1 MFHEEST
8 VWQYAPRAQEFE
20 DFEAKHPA
28 TEGGGVPFEPCYEYR
43 FSSATRTIV
52 AANLPTALLVGASA
66 DGCAS
71 PTARLIPNRL
81 KYQLG
86 VKTWVIALETLI
98 VLGILVQWWL
108 VGGWLDQ
115 RFTQSKPTL
124 RWIAPIAVITVGAI
138 VMASTAFGQGEIVEL
153 VNYFAGMI
161 ALLAWIVLIVMFA
174 VAGTAWVVRRTRHC
188 APNP

>member
-1 MFHEEST
+1 
-8 VWQYAPRAQEFE
+8 
-20 DFEAKHPA
+20 
-28 TEGGGVPFEPCYEYR
+28 
-43 FSSATRTIV
+43 
-52 AANLPTALLVGASA
+52 
-66 DGCAS
+66 
-71 PTARLIPNRL
+71 
-81 KYQLG
+81 